1 MTDSPAPVPDPASSA
16 APVAPLDAQA
26 LAALRVD
33 YALNEL
39 DERLVDPDPLA
50 QFGHWLAEA
59 RAAELIEPNAMVLA
73 TVSTDGRP
81 STRTVLLKALDA
93 TGLTFFTNYDSHKAR
108 DIESNPHVSATFLW
122 AGLQRQVHVRGRVE
136 KTTFTDSEAYFQTR
150 PYLSQLGAHASPQ
163 SAVLP
168 SREWLEHQ
176 FAALE
181 QKFPQGMVPVPA
193 YWGGYR
199 LVPDSVEFWQGR
211 RSRLH
216 DRVRY
221 THAPATA
228 SGWCIERL
236 SP

>member
-1 MTDSPAPVPDPASSA
+1 MTDSPTP
-16 APVAPLDAQA
+16 APLDAQA

-39 DERLVDPDPLA
+39 DERFVEPTPLA
-50 QFGHWLAEA
+50 QFGIWLAEA

-73 TVSTDGRP
+73 TVSPEGRP

-108 DIESNPHVSATFLW
+108 DIESNPQVSATFLW

-136 KTTFTDSEAYFQTR
+136 KTTFTDTEAYFQTR

-163 SAVLP
+163 SSVLP

-181 QKFPQGMVPVPA
+181 KQFPQGMVPVPA
-193 YWGGYR
+193 HWGGYR
-199 LVPDSVEFWQGR
+199 LVPDTLEFWQGR

-216 DRVRY
+216 DRIRY
-221 THAPATA
+221 TQDPAAP
-228 SGWCIERL
+228 SGWRIERL